1 MRSRNADAT
10 ATSHASDREGNLEV
24 DLQDIRRQFPAL
36 AAIDDQGRSLVH
48 ADAPGGT
55 QAVDRAIDAMV
66 EHLRSGSANQHGA
79 FGISQRTD
87 AMVEKVRGQVGRFLG
102 TQPDGVV
109 FGPNMTSLTLHLSRA
124 LTPRLAPGDHIVCT
138 QLDHDANVSPWLL
151 LAERSGAEVRFVPLD
166 PTTGR
171 LSADG
176 LERAVT
182 DRTRLIAFPGASN
195 ALGTVVD
202 PAPYVAA
209 ARSVGALTFMDAVHL
224 APHRPLDRVASG
236 VDVVACSPYKFFGPH
251 AGILAA
257 EPSLLAELSPDK
269 LRPAPNVGPERWQ
282 TGTAS
287 FEAIAGIGGALD
299 HLDEVGLEAI
309 VEHER
314 GLTERFLVGV
324 DALTHVTLHGPGD
337 VTDRTPTFA
346 LTVDGWQ
353 PPAIAGTFAARGINV
368 WAGHYYAIE
377 PMRALGLLDQGGAV
391 RVGFVHY
398 HGVDDVDRVLEAL
411 ADLRR
416 LS

>member
-1 MRSRNADAT
+1 MHRWK
-10 ATSHASDREGNLEV
+10 GNLEV
-24 DLQDIRRQFPAL
+24 DLQPVRQRFPAL
-36 AAIDDQGRSLVH
+36 TATTGDGRPLVH

-55 QAVDRAIDAMV
+55 QAVDRAIEAIAG
-66 EHLRSGSANQHGA
+66 HLRSGSANQHGA
-79 FGISQRTD
+79 FATSRRTD
-87 AMVEKVRGQVGRFLG
+87 EMVAHVRGQVGRFLG
-102 TQPDGVV
+102 SEPDGVV

-171 LSADG
+171 LAVDG

-182 DRTRLIAFPGASN
+182 DRTRLITFPGASN

-202 PAPYVAA
+202 PSPFVAA
-209 ARSVGALTFMDAVHL
+209 ARSTGALTFMDAVHL
-224 APHRPLDRVASG
+224 APHRQIDRVTSG

-251 AGILAA
+251 AGILAGD
-257 EPSLLAELSPDK
+257 PNLLAALAPDK
-269 LRPAPNVGPERWQ
+269 LRPAPDAGPERWQ

-299 HLDEVGLEAI
+299 HLDEVGLAAI
-309 VEHER
+309 VRHEQQ
-314 GLTERFLVGV
+314 LTERFLAGV
-324 DALTHVTLHGPGD
+324 DALTHVTLHGPREATG
-337 VTDRTPTFA
+337 RTPTFA
-346 LTVDGWQ
+346 VTVDGWE
-353 PPAIAGTFAARGINV
+353 PLAIAETFAARGINV

-377 PMRALGLLDQGGAV
+377 PMRALGLLDAGGAV
-391 RVGFVHY
+391 RIGFVHY
-398 HGVDDVDRVLEAL
+398 HGADDVDRVLEAL

-416 LS
+416 LR

>member
-1 MRSRNADAT
+1 M
-10 ATSHASDREGNLEV
+10 
-24 DLQDIRRQFPAL
+24 DLQHVRERFPAL
-36 AAIDDQGRSLVH
+36 VATTGDGRPLVH

-55 QAVDRAIDAMV
+55 QAVDRAIEAMA

-79 FGISQRTD
+79 FEISQRTD
-87 AMVEKVRGQVGRFLG
+87 AMVEHVRAQVGRFLG
-102 TQPDGVV
+102 SPTDGIV
-109 FGPNMTSLTLHLSRA
+109 FGPNMTTLTLHLSRA

-171 LSADG
+171 LALDG
-176 LERAVT
+176 LEQVVT
-182 DRTRLIAFPGASN
+182 DRTRLITFPGASN

-202 PAPYVAA
+202 PAPFVEA

-224 APHRPLDRVASG
+224 APHQPVDRLASG
-236 VDVVACSPYKFFGPH
+236 IDAIACSPYKFFGPH

-257 EPSLLAELSPDK
+257 DPELLATLTPDK
-269 LRPAPNVGPERWQ
+269 LRPAPDQGPARWQ

-299 HLDEVGLEAI
+299 HLDEVGLAAI
-309 VEHER
+309 AGHEQQ
-314 GLTERFLVGV
+314 LTDRFLAGV
-324 DALTHVTLHGPGD
+324 DALAHVTLHGPPEG
-337 VTDRTPTFA
+337 TDRTPTFA
-346 LTVDGWQ
+346 VTADRWQ
-353 PPAIAGTFAARGINV
+353 PSAIAEAFAARGINV

-377 PMRALGLLDQGGAV
+377 PLRALGLLEAGGAV
-391 RVGFVHY
+391 RIGFVHY
-398 HGVDDVDRVLEAL
+398 HGPDDVDRVLEAL

-416 LS
+416 LP